1 MPVLLRALIL
11 IVLACAALP
20 AFAQAPAPATA
31 SESAKSFDDARQQI
45 ADIRKQIAANEELD
59 DSQLSQFR
67 DTVTAIGVQADALA
81 ADRAPKLA
89 AIEARL
95 AELGPAP
102 PKGSSEAP
110 DIAAQRTD
118 LNKQSAALDAEI
130 KRAKLL
136 SVDSQQLV
144 AALVEARRASFQ
156 ATLSRRTASPLTAGF
171 WVGIGD
177 SLARDRARFGALR
190 DGMLVALRDA
200 FAADNRVAAFSG
212 LGLGL
217 LLLVLGRWWA
227 ERALLRQTADRVP
240 QGHLRRSALALA
252 IVVVTTVCT
261 GFGVKAVVAGLGWHG
276 AFSEAEA
283 SFAQAVVAA
292 VFFGSF
298 VTGLG
303 RALLSA
309 ARPSWR
315 LLPMRDAVAGRLRSL
330 PFLLGGVV
338 ALSVLLK
345 RTNTL
350 VGASLSATIAGS
362 LVVAL
367 LYSGLIGWGLLRA
380 QRTRVAA
387 DDSEVALQR
396 PAWIGLGI
404 AALWLGV
411 IATLAALLF
420 GYVAL
425 AQQIARQMVGLG
437 VIAATFYLLA
447 QLIEDGCA
455 ALASSHAQWVQN
467 TFGFEPRVLEQ
478 AAVVCSG
485 VLRVILFVFALIVA
499 LAPFGAE
506 PANILS
512 PLGRT
517 GAALK
522 VGQFEFAPGA
532 LLGAIAVF
540 VLGVLVIRVLQRWLL
555 QRYLPTTRLDPAMGS
570 SVTTL
575 LGYAG
580 GVLVF
585 AFALSALGFGVE
597 RIAWVASA
605 LSVGIGFGLQA
616 VVQNFVSGL
625 ILLVERPV
633 KVGDW
638 VVLGDV
644 EGDIRRINVRATEIQ
659 IFDRSTVIV
668 PNSELITK
676 SVRNVTLA
684 NAQGRVRIRLPLPL
698 DCDAARVR
706 ELVQAALAAHPALLP
721 SPAPSVL
728 LDGIEGAALILIAV
742 GYTPSPRQ
750 AGGIRSELLFDILAR
765 LRGAGIALATPYHLT
780 LNAPPGGG
788 EAASGKA

>member
-1 MPVLLRALIL
+1 MPVLLRLLIL
-11 IVLACAALP
+11 IVLAGAALP
-20 AFAQAPAPATA
+20 GFAQAPAPASA
-31 SESAKSFDDARQQI
+31 SESAKSFDEARQQI
-45 ADIRKQIAANEELD
+45 ADIRKRIGANEELD

-67 DTVTAIGVQADALA
+67 DTVSAIGAQADALA

-102 PKGSSEAP
+102 PKGSTEAP
-110 DIAAQRTD
+110 DIAAQRAD
-118 LNKQSAALDAEI
+118 LGKQSAALDAEI

-136 SVDSQQLV
+136 SVDSQQL
-144 AALVEARRASFQ
+144 ATALVEARRASFQ
-156 ATLSRRTASPLTAGF
+156 ATLSRRTASPLTADF
-171 WVGIGD
+171 WNAIGD
-177 SLARDRARFGALR
+177 SLARDRVRFGALR
-190 DGMLVALRDA
+190 DGMVVALKDA
-200 FAADNRVAAFSG
+200 FAADNRGPAFGG

-227 ERALLRQTADRVP
+227 ERALLRLTADRVP

-252 IVVVTTVCT
+252 VVVVTTVFT
-261 GFGVKAVVAGLGWHG
+261 GFGVKAFVVGLGWHG

-283 SFAQAVVAA
+283 SFAQAIVAA
-292 VFFGSF
+292 VFVGSF

-315 LLPMRDAVAGRLRSL
+315 LLPMSDAAAERLRLL
-330 PFLLGGVV
+330 PFLLGGVI
-338 ALSVLLK
+338 ALSILQK
-345 RTNTL
+345 RINTL

-380 QRTRVAA
+380 QRTRRPA
-387 DDSEVALQR
+387 DDDASRQR
-396 PAWIGLGI
+396 PAWIGLGV

-411 IATLAALLF
+411 IASLAALLF

-425 AQQIARQMVGLG
+425 AQQIARQMIGLG

-485 VLRVILFVFALIVA
+485 VLRVILFVLALIVA

-506 PANILS
+506 PTDIFAHFGQS
-512 PLGRT
+512 

-532 LLGAIAVF
+532 LVGAIAVF
-540 VLGVLVIRVLQRWLL
+540 VLGVLVIRALQRWLL

-659 IFDRSTVIV
+659 VADRSTVIV

-698 DCDAARVR
+698 DCDVARVR
-706 ELVQAALAAHPALLP
+706 ELVQAALAEHPALLP
-721 SPAPSVL
+721 TPAPSVL
-728 LDGIEGAALILIAV
+728 LDGIEGAALILIATA
-742 GYTPSPRQ
+742 YTPSPRQ
-750 AGGIRSELLFDILAR
+750 AGGIRSELLFDLLAR
-765 LRGAGIALATPYHLT
+765 LRTAGISLATPHHLM
-780 LNAPPGGG
+780 LNAPPAGVPSAQVG
-788 EAASGKA
+788 